1 MSYIPIET
9 AIDHLDKLLEAMSLG
24 ETVTLVD
31 QNGQPTALLVSLK
44 TQEAQKA
51 NVESDATLANR
62 WFEQLDALTARIG
75 PSWMGGVDAVVAIAD
90 VRQSGDY
97 LQWRDEMFGQ
107 ETVATLYPKVAEF
120 QKMQPRP

>member
-51 NVESDATLANR
+51 NVESDATLVNR
-62 WFEQLDALTARIG
+62 WFEQLDALTARIS
-75 PSWMGGVDAVVAIAD
+75 PSWMGEINAVSVIAD
-90 VRQSGDY
+90 VRQ
-97 LQWRDEMFGQ
+97 
-107 ETVATLYPKVAEF
+107 
-120 QKMQPRP
+120 